1 MSTDLN
7 RRKWLKNASA
17 VLTVLPLVLISR
29 QAAAKTNATLRA
41 QLKYQNTPQ
50 QEMRC
55 LACLEFIPGKT
66 DTDLGGCKVL
76 PDDDEISP
84 NGYCTRWNTM

>member
-7 RRKWLKNASA
+7 RRKWLKNASVA
-17 VLTVLPLVLISR
+17 LTLLPLALISR
-29 QAAAKTNATLRA
+29 QACAKTNATLRA
-41 QLKYQNTPQ
+41 QLKYQSTPQ
-50 QEMRC
+50 KEMSC
-55 LACLEFIPGKT
+55 LTCLEFIPGKT
-66 DTDLGGCKVL
+66 DKDLGGCKVL